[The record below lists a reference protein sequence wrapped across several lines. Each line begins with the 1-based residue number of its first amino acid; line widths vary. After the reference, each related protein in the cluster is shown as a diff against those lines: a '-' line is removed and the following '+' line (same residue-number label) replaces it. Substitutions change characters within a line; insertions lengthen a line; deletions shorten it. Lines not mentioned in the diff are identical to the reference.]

1 MKAILEIAVISAI
14 MLAIVGILYFF
25 YLLVG

>member
-1 MKAILEIAVISAI
+1 MNAILEIGVISAI